1 MEKGEEDGGKTRIYV
16 GGLGEGVT
24 AEDLK
29 KTFSSPQLGA
39 VQSVDLIRTKGRSFA
54 YLDFV
59 PSSDN
64 SLLKLFSKYNGCMW
78 KGGRLRLEKA
88 KQSFLLRLKREWEE
102 DAKIASDSAC
112 PPSSPTTGSS
122 DKPQKNPNLEKMQ
135 LHIYF
140 PKLRKIR
147 LIPLKGTGKHKYS
160 FQRVEVPR
168 FPTHFCSC
176 EEHSGA
182 AYTPKE
188 KPLIDKEIEIGGVDQ
203 EELNIM
209 ASVMNKIFERENRP
223 ETAFR
228 HVEGSDGVQSLTNVA
243 DHSMVDEA
251 MDDDDDDDGIIINVV
266 QRKNEGIST
275 SYDIGKKPVTHNQ
288 KSPSEVKHGDQ
299 KTAARKRK
307 FPQDTGG
314 GAIDNLSATNDG
326 KHNFRALAGDAVDA
340 CHIEAKSCSL
350 QSNCKASSQQS
361 AWGDPVDI
369 KTDVTLNTA
378 DVGVDSTPGKKRQH
392 LQSGTDLQFKSG
404 GVDMSSFTDE
414 KNQEKSEQHEGPAK
428 IGEASSSKVNAST
441 KKSAKG
447 ASWLQTSSW
456 TQLVGGMNSSSFSIS
471 QIVPSFNFERQD
483 LSISSGSGKQESG
496 TDNSKGNM
504 LKMGGGTNVNPPS
517 APGISIDGASE
528 EKSNNVQLD
537 QGVSKPDN
545 HQQMD
550 GVTNE
555 EKKHQLTSKQTSLP
569 DVSIG
574 ETCSFTKSATSM
586 KQWMKAK
593 TALSGSLKKKDK

>member
-1 MEKGEEDGGKTRIYV
+1 MEKGEEDGVKTRIYV

-59 PSSDN
+59 PSSDH
-64 SLLKLFSKYNGCMW
+64 SLLKLLSKYNGCMW
-78 KGGRLRLEKA
+78 KGGKLRLEKA
-88 KQSFLLRLKREWEE
+88 KQHFLLRMEREWEE
-102 DAKIASDSAC
+102 DAKVDSDSAC
-112 PPSSPTTGSS
+112 TPSSPTTGSS
-122 DKPQKNPNLEKMQ
+122 DKPQKYPNLEKMQ

-147 LIPLKGTGKHKYS
+147 LLPLKGTGKHKYS
-160 FQRVEVPR
+160 FQRVEVPP
-168 FPTHFCSC
+168 FPTHFCDC

-209 ASVMNKIFERENRP
+209 ASVMTKIFERENRT

-251 MDDDDDDDGIIINVV
+251 MDDEDEDDDDDDDDGIIINVV

-288 KSPSEVKHGDQ
+288 KSPSEIKHGDQ

-314 GAIDNLSATNDG
+314 GAIDNLSAGNDG
-326 KHNFRALAGDAVDA
+326 KHNFCALAGDAVDA

-350 QSNCKASSQQS
+350 QSNGKASSQQS

-378 DVGVDSTPGKKRQH
+378 DVGVDSTPGKKRQRH
-392 LQSGTDLQFKSG
+392 QSGTGLQFKSD

-441 KKSAKG
+441 KKSARG

-483 LSISSGSGKQESG
+483 LSISRSSGSGKQESG

-504 LKMGGGTNVNPPS
+504 L
-517 APGISIDGASE
+517 
-528 EKSNNVQLD
+528 
-537 QGVSKPDN
+537 
-545 HQQMD
+545 
-550 GVTNE
+550 
-555 EKKHQLTSKQTSLP
+555 QTSSWTQLL
-569 DVSIG
+569 G
-574 ETCSFTKSATSM
+574 GM
-586 KQWMKAK
+586 KYE
-593 TALSGSLKKKDK
+593 

>member
-54 YLDFV
+54 YLDFA

-88 KQSFLLRLKREWEE
+88 KQHFLVHLKREWEE
-102 DAKIASDSAC
+102 DAKVASDSAF

-122 DKPQKNPNLEKMQ
+122 DKPRKNPNLEKMQ

-147 LIPLKGTGKHKYS
+147 LVPLKGTGKHKYS

-203 EELNIM
+203 EEVNIM
-209 ASVMNKIFERENRP
+209 ASVMNKIFERENCP

-266 QRKNEGIST
+266 QRKNEGMST

-326 KHNFRALAGDAVDA
+326 KHNFCALAGDAVDA

-378 DVGVDSTPGKKRQH
+378 DIGVDSTPGKKRQR
-392 LQSGTDLQFKSG
+392 LQSGADLQFKSG
-404 GVDMSSFTDE
+404 GVDMSSLTDE

-504 LKMGGGTNVNPPS
+504 LKMGGGTNVNPPP

-528 EKSNNVQLD
+528 EKSSNVQLD

-545 HQQMD
+545 HQQSD

-555 EKKHQLTSKQTSLP
+555 EKKDQLTSKQTSLP
-569 DVSIG
+569 DVIIG

>member
-1 MEKGEEDGGKTRIYV
+1 
-16 GGLGEGVT
+16 
-24 AEDLK
+24 
-29 KTFSSPQLGA
+29 
-39 VQSVDLIRTKGRSFA
+39 
-54 YLDFV
+54 
-59 PSSDN
+59 
-64 SLLKLFSKYNGCMW
+64 MW

-88 KQSFLLRLKREWEE
+88 KQHFLVHLKREWEE
-102 DAKIASDSAC
+102 DAKVASDSAC

-147 LIPLKGTGKHKYS
+147 LVPLKGTGKHKYS

-223 ETAFR
+223 ETAFKY
-228 HVEGSDGVQSLTNVA
+228 VEGSDGVQSLTNVA

-251 MDDDDDDDGIIINVV
+251 MDDDDDDGIIINVV

-299 KTAARKRK
+299 KTAARKRE

-361 AWGDPVDI
+361 ALGDPVDI

-378 DVGVDSTPGKKRQH
+378 DVGVDSTPEKKRQRH
-392 LQSGTDLQFKSG
+392 QSGTDLQFKPD

-483 LSISSGSGKQESG
+483 LSISSGSGKQENG

-504 LKMGGGTNVNPPS
+504 SKMGGGTNVNPPP

-545 HQQMD
+545 HQQRD

-555 EKKHQLTSKQTSLP
+555 EKKDQLTSKQTSLP